1 MIIMSEEVVEELLSF
16 KDFVEKYK
24 NENAFSVISYELYL
38 IAKKLDKVIDNEDT
52 EI

>member
-1 MIIMSEEVVEELLSF
+1 MVEELLSF
-16 KDFVEKYK
+16 EDFIEKYK
-24 NENAFSVISYELYL
+24 NENAFCVISYELYL